1 MRGIIVV
8 RIVAE
13 LSLMKGDEAVEAG
26 EVLTNLLLLCRRRNG
41 NTQLHHLV
49 LGDVESRDSLSQQS
63 EIGTNRT

>member
-1 MRGIIVV
+1 
-8 RIVAE
+8 
-13 LSLMKGDEAVEAG
+13 MKGDEAVEAG